1 MNKLFRVLTIGSYI
15 PYLILLSYYLTRLY
29 LIYFIILAIYL
40 ASSYAVWMHAPFF
53 DKGVLAWVRVK
64 RVCELLLISSFT
76 LRSYLRSQLI
86 TFAYL
91 SVAAIC
97 VIKLPRRF
105 QRKVEHTAVY
115 VTVSMFFLT
124 NADFLGKI
132 STIILALLIMYEPHA
147 RQVLKLASFEWAIEK
162 RIRQYH
168 ILKVMQVYMLFLMEY
183 SITRMNVFALLII
196 LFSVGGFNVYAYF
209 TLSHDIE
216 CKVSEFYQKV
226 DDLPPH
232 YPLPLDVKQAIKSG
246 CKLAVKV
253 FKTHEI

>member
-29 LIYFIILAIYL
+29 VIYFFILGAYL
-40 ASSYAVWMHAPFF
+40 ASSYAVWMHTPFL
-53 DKGVLAWVRVK
+53 DHSILAWVRAK
-64 RVCELLLISSFT
+64 RVSELLLVSSFT
-76 LRSYLRSQLI
+76 LRSYMKSQVI
-86 TFAYL
+86 TFAYI
-91 SVAAIC
+91 SAAAIC
-97 VIKLPRRF
+97 VVRLPRRF

-115 VTVSMFFLT
+115 VTVCMFFLS

-132 STIILALLIMYEPHA
+132 ATILMTLLVMYEPYA
-147 RQVLKLASFEWAIEK
+147 RQVTHIASFEWAIEK

-168 ILKVMQVYMLFLMEY
+168 ILKILQVYMMFLMEY
-183 SITRMNVFALLII
+183 SITRMNVLALFII
-196 LFSVGGFNVYAYF
+196 LICVGGFNAYAYF
-209 TLSHDIE
+209 SLDH
-216 CKVSEFYQKV
+216 EFYQKV

>member
-1 MNKLFRVLTIGSYI
+1 MNKLFRVLTLGSYI

-29 LIYFIILAIYL
+29 LIYFFILGVYL
-40 ASSYAVWMHAPFF
+40 ASSYAVWMHTPFL
-53 DKGVLAWVRVK
+53 DHGILAWIRAK
-64 RVCELLLISSFT
+64 RVCELLLVSSFT
-76 LRSYLRSQLI
+76 LRSYMKSQLV

-91 SVAAIC
+91 SAAAIC
-97 VIKLPRRF
+97 VVRLPRRF

-115 VTVSMFFLT
+115 VTVCMFFLT
-124 NADFLGKI
+124 NADFLGKVA
-132 STIILALLIMYEPHA
+132 TIIMALLVMYEPHA
-147 RQVLKLASFEWAIEK
+147 RQVTHLASFEWAIEK

-168 ILKVMQVYMLFLMEY
+168 VLKILQVYMMFIMEY

-196 LFSVGGFNVYAYF
+196 LISVGGFNVYAY
-209 TLSHDIE
+209 LSLDHDIE